1 MIFKSC
7 KLIPVMLGGVVI
19 QGNYGNTM
27 IMGVCMKHRQEIW
40 SIGRH
45 RYTVYDN
52 RTNILHLS

>member
-1 MIFKSC
+1 
-7 KLIPVMLGGVVI
+7 MLGGVVI